1 MKKLY
6 LSLFTLALLSLSG
19 CGATTT
25 TTQHNETTV
34 ITSSEEIATESS
46 TTEETFNDVYSV
58 AKALFDKGLIT
69 GQPTYLNAEMI
80 HAVEGVK
87 YSDQGVEIYEY
98 DVSSDAY
105 KSFSNGKSV
114 ALEGL
119 DGYFV
124 SASAINGKFVLIFS
138 DNEDQSI
145 IDAFSSLSGCE
156 ATTQQKNNTTSSGES
171 TEHHIYDYAV
181 ILPAT
186 SKSEVIGEYSY
197 IEMPS
202 DEVTMDALI
211 DWYYNYVEKNDYL
224 YNIILYSD
232 KDDLSG
238 VFGIPGHIETNVVFT
253 SYEFGD
259 SSCSYVNAYPNSK
272 TYTRNDEG
280 TFTEITFDD

>member
-6 LSLFTLALLSLSG
+6 LSLFTLTLLSLSG
-19 CGATTT
+19 CVATTT
-25 TTQHNETTV
+25 TQQTETTV
-34 ITSSEEIATESS
+34 AVSSEEVTTEITES
-46 TTEETFNDVYSV
+46 
-58 AKALFDKGLIT
+58 
-69 GQPTYLNAEMI
+69 
-80 HAVEGVK
+80 
-87 YSDQGVEIYEY
+87 
-98 DVSSDAY
+98 
-105 KSFSNGKSV
+105 
-114 ALEGL
+114 
-119 DGYFV
+119 
-124 SASAINGKFVLIFS
+124 
-138 DNEDQSI
+138 
-145 IDAFSSLSGCE
+145 
-156 ATTQQKNNTTSSGES
+156 
-171 TEHHIYDYAV
+171 HIYDHAV

-186 SKSEVIGEYSY
+186 NGSEQIGEYSY

-202 DEVTMDALI
+202 DDVTMDALI

-238 VFGIPGHIETNVVFT
+238 VFGMPGHIETNVVFT